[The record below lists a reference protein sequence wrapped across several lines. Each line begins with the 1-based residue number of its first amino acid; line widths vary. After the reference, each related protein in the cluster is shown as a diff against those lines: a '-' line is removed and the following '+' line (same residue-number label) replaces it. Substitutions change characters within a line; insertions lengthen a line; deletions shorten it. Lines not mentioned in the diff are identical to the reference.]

1 MIRRMIYFLVGLNLL
16 LLIVAVTLWLLPD
29 HAADRLT
36 VDDTVRQEVRRVYV
50 DTVVRMEN
58 SHVINVNRTDIDNST
73 PQEKRQTDTHGATS
87 REISTDIRQ
96 IAKGSPFY
104 HEAKKVME
112 GKLEEGDAAN
122 RKMILNYCEH
132 LRMSYNT
139 KDIDFIRQ
147 VMSDKAL
154 IIVGN
159 VVKKY
164 DSSSTIEGDERV
176 TFSLKTK
183 AEYVARLE
191 RVFAQ
196 NKKIDVTFSDFRI
209 MRHPTVAGIYGVI
222 LRQKYTSDRYSDDGW
237 LFLLWDFRNPSMPVI
252 HVRTWQ
258 PHQTVANDNE
268 LIGINDFNLE

>member
-29 HAADRLT
+29 HSADRLT
-36 VDDTVRQEVRRVYV
+36 VDDTIRQEVRRVYV
-50 DTVVRMEN
+50 DTVQRMEN

-73 PQEKRQTDTHGATS
+73 PQANRQTDKHRATS

-159 VVKKY
+159 VAY
-164 DSSSTIEGDERV
+164 PR
-176 TFSLKTK
+176 
-183 AEYVARLE
+183 
-191 RVFAQ
+191 
-196 NKKIDVTFSDFRI
+196 
-209 MRHPTVAGIYGVI
+209 
-222 LRQKYTSDRYSDDGW
+222 
-237 LFLLWDFRNPSMPVI
+237 PS
-252 HVRTWQ
+252 Q
-258 PHQTVANDNE
+258 ASA
-268 LIGINDFNLE
+268 

>member
-1 MIRRMIYFLVGLNLL
+1 MIRRTIYFLVGLNLIL
-16 LLIVAVTLWLLPD
+16 LAVAVFTWLLPQRN
-29 HAADRLT
+29 ADRPT
-36 VDDTVRQEVRRVYV
+36 IHDTIRHEVKRVYV

-58 SHVINVNRTDIDNST
+58 RPVINVNRPDLDDNT
-73 PQEKRQTDTHGATS
+73 PQASRQAAQHSTTS
-87 REISTDIRQ
+87 REITADIRQ
-96 IAKGSPFY
+96 IAKGNPFY

-112 GKLEEGDAAN
+112 GKLEESDAAN

-159 VVKKY
+159 VVKKS

-191 RVFAQ
+191 KVFAI
-196 NKKIDVTFSDFRI
+196 NKRIDVKFSDFRI
-209 MRHPTVAGIYGVI
+209 MRHPTMAGIYGVI
-222 LRQKYTSDRYSDDGW
+222 LRQKYASDRYADDGW
-237 LFLLWDFRNPSMPVI
+237 LFLLWDFRNRSMPVI

-258 PHQTVANDNE
+258 PQQSVANDDE